1 MSTRKKQA
9 RSFEIKKKKK
19 AKSVTKQAL
28 ASEKLISSGITS
40 DFQHLL
46 SQAGTHF
53 AARVSEAKK
62 GYFQSISDCLI
73 LMTHN
78 KPQSQKKPKQ
88 VELPLKSNI
97 NMDWY

>member
-78 KPQSQKKPKQ
+78 KPQSQKT
-88 VELPLKSNI
+88 EASWI
-97 NMDWY
+97 AFEIEH